1 MSARHAAE
9 IITVLW
15 EPRRIGRS
23 ESFGLG
29 LSGRAT
35 RSCWGGAAFGPFFS
49 LPAPLRERFTPL
61 YADSTHELSSSG
73 RRHHPLELHKAAHV
87 VDQVHEPD
95 LRASA
100 CHADGAHELAAH
112 GVLLIAKDVLD
123 AGAHPCACGVGV
135 LLALGEGMVAG
146 SAAMDAA
153 LVALRLQL
161 GLGLDRPVGA
171 VGPHLV
177 AGVGFVQN
185 LIELLAVVHRGVG
198 LGVAADQLV
207 LAVD

>member
-1 MSARHAAE
+1 MWVGSQRTSSMSASCCGGGAGYRSPDPGYQRAALWLVLVINATMFAVE
-9 IITVLW
+9 IGAGLAAGSASLQADALDFLGDAGNYAIR

-123 AGAHPCACGVGV
+123 AGAHP
-135 LLALGEGMVAG
+135 
-146 SAAMDAA
+146 
-153 LVALRLQL
+153 
-161 GLGLDRPVGA
+161 
-171 VGPHLV
+171 
-177 AGVGFVQN
+177 
-185 LIELLAVVHRGVG
+185 
-198 LGVAADQLV
+198 
-207 LAVD
+207 